1 MEGEVISEEGS
12 IQSSKGFKLF
22 SKSWKSKERS
32 PRALIFVSH
41 GVGEHCSRYEE
52 FAHVLAKQG
61 FLVISH
67 DHVGHGRSEGEPV
80 QISSFRVYVAD
91 VLKHIDESSAS
102 NGGLPIFMLGH
113 SMGGTIAILCAMERP
128 HFFAGLVLCA
138 PAIMA
143 NPQTATR
150 FMIFVGKIVSHIS
163 PSFQVVGS
171 EDCSA
176 LSRDPDEVAA
186 LSTDP
191 LGWKGGLKVR
201 WAMAMHDAMETVKE
215 NIPKFEWP
223 FIVLHG
229 DADRLAMVEGSKL
242 LEKAASEDKT
252 IKIYPGFYHKLLNEP
267 KEDRALVMND
277 IVSWISQR
285 LPAIDAAD

>member
-1 MEGEVISEEGS
+1 M
-12 IQSSKGFKLF
+12 
-22 SKSWKSKERS
+22 
-32 PRALIFVSH
+32 
-41 GVGEHCSRYEE
+41 
-52 FAHVLAKQG
+52 
-61 FLVISH
+61 
-67 DHVGHGRSEGEPV
+67 
-80 QISSFRVYVAD
+80 
-91 VLKHIDESSAS
+91 
-102 NGGLPIFMLGH
+102 
-113 SMGGTIAILCAMERP
+113 
-128 HFFAGLVLCA
+128 
-138 PAIMA
+138 
-143 NPQTATR
+143 
-150 FMIFVGKIVSHIS
+150 
-163 PSFQVVGS
+163 
-171 EDCSA
+171 
-176 LSRDPDEVAA
+176 AA